1 MLSFKILRSS
11 KWASVHLSRQY
22 TTKAKRVVLSQDQ
35 SKIKNYEPKTT
46 DAHANRVYVWGF
58 QETGALGLQTNV
70 KKAKERYTEMVH
82 HPTRL
87 QFSNNNE
94 ITDVTAGYGFTAYAV
109 KRSDGLSLFG
119 SGLNTDSQLGYQ
131 VKGNKKDPANLDVII
146 YPTAIQLPRL
156 QGETD
161 EDMQVKSMSAGRA
174 HLVVLTQNGTV
185 FTMGNNSYGQCGR
198 SIIEEEKY
206 SGSALINRIAQRD
219 ICGADDELV
228 AVECG
233 QDHTM
238 LLSKLGR
245 VYTCGWGAD
254 GQTGQGNYY
263 SAGQIT
269 LIGGDIEKERIVR
282 IACASDCVLALNE
295 KGDVFGWGNS
305 EYGQLDD
312 APDAVTQICTPRA
325 LTLTKGLGKV
335 KDVAAGGSFCMA
347 LNDQGLVYT
356 WGYGILGFGPFVE
369 QTSKPQHLL
378 PPLFG
383 RNDFSNA
390 TTVVSIGCGV
400 FHMGA
405 VNSDGD
411 LFMWGKNRFGH
422 LGLGHKKD
430 QFFPFKAAINGK
442 VLKVAYGVDH
452 TIALCK
458 PHI

>member
-1 MLSFKILRSS
+1 MLKNWRGIGP
-11 KWASVHLSRQY
+11 VLSRAY
-22 TTKAKRVVLSQDQ
+22 TAKAKRSVLAQDK
-35 SKIKNYEPKTT
+35 SKIKEYTPKVT
-46 DAHANRVYVWGF
+46 DNHENRVYVWGF
-58 QETGALGLQTNV
+58 QETGALGLQTSV
-70 KKAKERYTEMVH
+70 KKAQERYTEMVH

-94 ITDVTAGYGFTAYAV
+94 ITNVTAGYGFTAYAV
-109 KRSDGLSLFG
+109 RRDDGETLFG
-119 SGLNTDSQLGYQ
+119 SGLNTDSQLGFQ
-131 VKGNKKDPANLDVII
+131 VKGNPKDPANLDVII
-146 YPTAIQLPRL
+146 YPTAIKLPRI

-174 HLVVLTQNGTV
+174 HLVVLTHNGIV
-185 FTMGNNSYGQCGR
+185 FTLGNNSYGQCGR
-198 SIIEEEKY
+198 SIIEEERY
-206 SGSALINRIAQRD
+206 SKSALIHRIPQED
-219 ICGADDELV
+219 ICGKEDELV
-228 AVECG
+228 HVECG

-238 LLSKLGR
+238 FLTKSGR

-254 GQTGQGNYY
+254 GQTGQGNYHT
-263 SAGQIT
+263 AGQIT
-269 LIGGDIEKERIVR
+269 LIAGDIAKEKIVR
-282 IACASDCVLALNE
+282 LSCSSDCVLAVNE
-295 KGDVFGWGNS
+295 AGDVFGWGNS

-312 APDAVTQICTPRA
+312 SEHAETQINLPRA
-325 LTLTKGLGKV
+325 LKLTKGIGKI

-356 WGYGILGFGPFVE
+356 WGFGILGFGPFVE
-369 QTSKPQHLL
+369 QTSRPQHLL

-442 VLKVAYGVDH
+442 VSKVAYGVDH

-458 PHI
+458 PYL